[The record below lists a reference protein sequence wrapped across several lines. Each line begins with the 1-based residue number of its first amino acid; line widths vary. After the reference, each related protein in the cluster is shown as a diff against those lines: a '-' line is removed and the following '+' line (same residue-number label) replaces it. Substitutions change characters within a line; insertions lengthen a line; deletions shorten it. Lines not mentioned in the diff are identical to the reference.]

1 MKGKIRTLRQ
11 RNGLTEFLS
20 SPEAFKREVCKGFD
34 AAAVARVLKKRGH
47 LVHQPGR
54 LTDKQ
59 RLPGMG
65 PVPVY
70 HVKPSIFGDE
80 LGEL

>member
-1 MKGKIRTLRQ
+1 ML
-11 RNGLTEFLS
+11 
-20 SPEAFKREVCKGFD
+20 PEAFKREVCKGFE

-54 LTDKQ
+54 LTDEQ

-65 PVPVY
+65 PVPV
-70 HVKPSIFGDE
+70 HHIKPSVFADDVGS
-80 LGEL
+80 L

>member
-1 MKGKIRTLRQ
+1 ML
-11 RNGLTEFLS
+11 
-20 SPEAFKREVCKGFD
+20 PEAFRREVCKGFD
-34 AAAVARVLKKRGH
+34 ASAVARVLKKRGH

-65 PVPVY
+65 LVPVY

-80 LGEL
+80 LGAL